1 MTGAESAVATSPR
14 EPLREIDGD
23 ALLAGLRS
31 SLAWLQ
37 ANQEQVNELNV
48 FPVPDG
54 DTGSNMYLTLRSA
67 VEDAQAAPVPSSA
80 GSVMR
85 AAAHG
90 SLMGARGNS
99 GVILSQIFRG
109 FAQGVADRDRL
120 DAPAVAACL
129 SEGAR
134 VAYKAVMKP
143 TEGTILT
150 VVREAAEAAQRAA
163 ATSFDIRTVL
173 DETVREAHSAVER
186 TIDQLAVLREAGV
199 VDAGGFG
206 LAVIFEGLTRAVGE
220 SDEAAR
226 RPRLVRDRRSG
237 EPRVRRPDDPA
248 VTPRDQVD
256 APATP
261 AAPGAAAP
269 AGAGRRRGAAAVAR
283 REQGWGYCTEFMISG
298 PGLDVDALREEL
310 GGLGESGLVVGD
322 ADLVRV
328 HIHTAD
334 PAALI
339 GVAAQRGGLSN
350 LKVEDMTAQHHEILA
365 RADRTEMAEAAQ
377 SVPGGTRVAGGS
389 GGAGSTGGAGGS
401 GAASGSAVAGG
412 GGMADN
418 PSTTSRAGSG
428 KPAGSASVSGSIG
441 GSGAAKPS
449 VAAASR
455 RFAVVAVAPGDG
467 FQEIFRSLGADAVV
481 EGGQT
486 MNPSTQDLLSAVRA
500 TGASSVVILPNN
512 GNVIMTAEQVQL
524 LAEGV
529 DVRVAPSRNVPQGIS
544 AMLAIDP
551 GGDGPGNAR
560 RMTEAMPRVSAV
572 EVTRAVRDSG
582 INGLQIHAGEV
593 MALVD
598 DEIVQT
604 GDDEASVIEAVLRNH
619 DTPPELVT
627 VYWGAQVDAP
637 AATVLVDRLRSG
649 FPDVEFELHRG
660 GQDHYPYVLS
670 LE

>member
-1 MTGAESAVATSPR
+1 MTGAEGAVSASPR
-14 EPLREIDGD
+14 QPLREIDGD

-31 SLAWLQ
+31 SLTWLQ

-120 DAPAVAACL
+120 DAAGVAACL

-163 ATSFDIRTVL
+163 ATNFDIRAVL

-226 RPRLVRDRRSG
+226 RPRVVRERRSG

-248 VTPRDQVD
+248 VTPREDV
-256 APATP
+256 AVPATTASP
-261 AAPGAAAP
+261 AAAHP
-269 AGAGRRRGAAAVAR
+269 GAGRRRGAAAVAR

-298 PGLDVDALREEL
+298 PGLDVEALREEL
-310 GGLGESGLVVGD
+310 GGLGESSLVVGD

-350 LKVEDMTAQHHEILA
+350 LKVEDMTAQHHEILV
-365 RADRTEMAEAAQ
+365 RADRTETAAAAPG
-377 SVPGGTRVAGGS
+377 VPGVPGVAATPSIAPPVGS
-389 GGAGSTGGAGGS
+389 VT
-401 GAASGSAVAGG
+401 
-412 GGMADN
+412 
-418 PSTTSRAGSG
+418 
-428 KPAGSASVSGSIG
+428 PAGSAPIASPV
-441 GSGAAKPS
+441 GSGAPARPASAVGPVGTTGALAPS
-449 VAAASR
+449 GAAASR
-455 RFAVVAVAPGDG
+455 RFAVVAVAPGEG
-467 FQEIFRSLGADAVV
+467 LQEIFRSLGADAVV

-512 GNVIMTAEQVQL
+512 GNVIMTAEQVQD
-524 LAEGV
+524 LAEGI

-551 GGDGPGNAR
+551 GGDGPVNAS
-560 RMTEAMPRVSAV
+560 RMTEAMSRVSAV

-627 VYWGAQVDAP
+627 VYWGAQVDAA
-637 AATVLVDRLRSG
+637 AATVLLDRLRSA
-649 FPDVEFELHRG
+649 FPGVEFELHRG
-660 GQDHYPYVLS
+660 GQDHYPYILS

>member
-1 MTGAESAVATSPR
+1 MTGAESAVSASPR

-120 DAPAVAACL
+120 DAPGVAACL

-163 ATSFDIRTVL
+163 ATSFDIRAVL

-220 SDEAAR
+220 ADETAR
-226 RPRLVRDRRSG
+226 RPRLVPERRSG

-248 VTPRDQVD
+248 VTPRGDLAVPATT
-256 APATP
+256 APA
-261 AAPGAAAP
+261 AAAR
-269 AGAGRRRGAAAVAR
+269 AGTGRRRGAAAVAR
-283 REQGWGYCTEFMISG
+283 REQGWGYCTEFMITG

-322 ADLVRV
+322 SDLVRV

-339 GVAAQRGGLSN
+339 GIAAQRGGLSN

-365 RADRTEMAEAAQ
+365 RADRTETAGAADG
-377 SVPGGTRVAGGS
+377 VPGATDVPAAPSLASRTDSLTPASSASIAPVAGT
-389 GGAGSTGGAGGS
+389 A
-401 GAASGSAVAGG
+401 
-412 GGMADN
+412 MA
-418 PSTTSRAGSG
+418 AGSG
-428 KPAGSASVSGSIG
+428 TPAGSAAVAEPA
-441 GSGAAKPS
+441 GATGALTPS
-449 VAAASR
+449 AAASR

-512 GNVIMTAEQVQL
+512 GNVIMTAEQVQH
-524 LAEGV
+524 LAEGI

-551 GGDGPGNAR
+551 GADGPVNAA

-627 VYWGAQVDAP
+627 AYWGTQVDEP
-637 AATVLVDRLRSG
+637 AATALVDHLRAA
-649 FPDVEFELHRG
+649 FPGVEFELHRG

>member
-1 MTGAESAVATSPR
+1 
-14 EPLREIDGD
+14 
-23 ALLAGLRS
+23 
-31 SLAWLQ
+31 
-37 ANQEQVNELNV
+37 VNDLNV

-67 VEDAQAAPVPSSA
+67 VEDAQGAPVPSSA

-109 FAQGVADRDRL
+109 FAQGVGDRERL

-163 ATSFDIRTVL
+163 AGSFDIRTVL

-186 TIDQLAVLREAGV
+186 TIDQLAVLHEAGV

-220 SDEAAR
+220 SDGAAR
-226 RPRLVRDRRSG
+226 RPRLVHERRSG
-237 EPRVRRPDDPA
+237 EPRVRRPEEPA
-248 VTPRDQVD
+248 VTPAEGDEGQPAQG
-256 APATP
+256 APAAARP
-261 AAPGAAAP
+261 AS
-269 AGAGRRRGAAAVAR
+269 GRRRGAASVAR
-283 REQGWGYCTEFMISG
+283 RAEGWGYCTEFIING
-298 PGLDVDALREEL
+298 PGLDVDAIREEL
-310 GGLGESGLVVGD
+310 GGLGESSLVVGD
-322 ADLVRV
+322 GDLVRV
-328 HIHTAD
+328 HIHTGD

-350 LKVEDMTAQHHEILA
+350 LKVEDMTAQHHEILE
-365 RADRTEMAEAAQ
+365 RADRSETAQAARSAPATAEPPPPAL
-377 SVPGGTRVAGGS
+377 
-389 GGAGSTGGAGGS
+389 
-401 GAASGSAVAGG
+401 GAAAAATGPAPGSAA
-412 GGMADN
+412 A
-418 PSTTSRAGSG
+418 TSG
-428 KPAGSASVSGSIG
+428 
-441 GSGAAKPS
+441 
-449 VAAASR
+449 R

-467 FQEIFRSLGADAVV
+467 FREIFTSLGADAVV
-481 EGGQT
+481 AGGQT

-500 TGASSVVILPNN
+500 TGAASVVILPNN
-512 GNVIMTAEQVQL
+512 GNVVMTAEQVQQ
-524 LAEGV
+524 LAEGI

-551 GGDGPGNAR
+551 GGDAAGNAR
-560 RMTEAMPRVSAV
+560 RMTEAMPRVCAV
-572 EVTRAVRDSG
+572 EVTRAVRNSTA
-582 INGLQIHAGEV
+582 NGLRIRSGQAI
-593 MALVD
+593 ALVD
-598 DEIVQT
+598 GDIVQA
-604 GDDEASVIEAVLRNH
+604 GDDEAGVIDAVLRNRE
-619 DTPPELVT
+619 TPPELVT
-627 VYWGAQVDAP
+627 VYWGAQVDE
-637 AATVLVDRLRSG
+637 AAAAALVDRLRG
-649 FPDVEFELHRG
+649 TFPNTEFELHRG
-660 GQDHYPYVLS
+660 GQDHYPYILS

>member
-1 MTGAESAVATSPR
+1 MTGAEGAEAASSG
-14 EPLREIDGD
+14 EPLREIDGET
-23 ALLAGLRS
+23 LLAGLRS

-54 DTGSNMYLTLRSA
+54 DTGSNMYLTMRSA
-67 VEDAQAAPVPSSA
+67 VEDAQAAPVLASA
-80 GSVMR
+80 ASVMR

-109 FAQGVADRDRL
+109 FAQGVGDRERL
-120 DAPAVAACL
+120 DAQAVAGCL
-129 SEGAR
+129 GESAR

-150 VVREAAEAAQRAA
+150 VIREAADAAQRAA
-163 ATSFDIRTVL
+163 AGSFDIRVVL
-173 DETVREAHSAVER
+173 DDTVREAHAAVER

-206 LAVIFEGLTRAVGE
+206 LAVILEGLTRSVEERDGTAL
-220 SDEAAR
+220 
-226 RPRLVRDRRSG
+226 RPRLVGERRSG
-237 EPRVRRPDDPA
+237 EPRVRRPDEPS
-248 VTPRDQVD
+248 VVPDQQG
-256 APATP
+256 APSRGQAL
-261 AAPGAAAP
+261 AAPPSSTA
-269 AGAGRRRGAAAVAR
+269 RRRGAASVAQR
-283 REQGWGYCTEFMISG
+283 DEGWGYCTEFMISG
-298 PGLDVDALREEL
+298 PGLDVDAIRAEL
-310 GGLGESGLVVGD
+310 GGLGESSLVVGD

-339 GVAAQRGGLSN
+339 GIAAQRGGLSN
-350 LKVEDMTAQHHEILA
+350 LKVEDMTAQHHEILERAA
-365 RADRTEMAEAAQ
+365 RSEA
-377 SVPGGTRVAGGS
+377 
-389 GGAGSTGGAGGS
+389 GA
-401 GAASGSAVAGG
+401 
-412 GGMADN
+412 
-418 PSTTSRAGSG
+418 P
-428 KPAGSASVSGSIG
+428 
-441 GSGAAKPS
+441 PS
-449 VAAASR
+449 VEAEIALPGDGRMPAPGFTATVGPQAATSSR

-486 MNPSTQDLLSAVRA
+486 MNPSTKDLLAAVRG
-500 TGASSVVILPNN
+500 TGAASVVILPNN
-512 GNVIMTAEQVQL
+512 GNVIMTAEQVQQ
-524 LAEGV
+524 LAEGI

-551 GGDGPGNAR
+551 NVDGTVNAR

-572 EVTRAVRDSG
+572 EVTRAVRKSTA
-582 INGLQIHAGEV
+582 NGLHIAAGDV
-593 MALVD
+593 IALVD
-598 DEIVQT
+598 DEIVQV
-604 GDDEASVIEAVLRNH
+604 GDDEAAVIEAVLRNQE
-619 DTPPELVT
+619 TPPELVT
-627 VYWGAQVDAP
+627 VYWGSQVDEP
-637 AATVLVDRLRSG
+637 TAATVVERLRGG
-649 FPDVEFELHRG
+649 FPGTEFELHRG

>member
-1 MTGAESAVATSPR
+1 MTGAEGAVAASPR
-14 EPLREIDGD
+14 QPLREIDGD

-120 DAPAVAACL
+120 DAAGVAACL

-150 VVREAAEAAQRAA
+150 VVREAAEAAQRSA
-163 ATSFDIRTVL
+163 ATNFDIRAVL

-220 SDEAAR
+220 LDEAAR
-226 RPRLVRDRRSG
+226 RPRLVRERRSG

-248 VTPRDQVD
+248 VTPREDV
-256 APATP
+256 AVP
-261 AAPGAAAP
+261 AAIGPSAAAP
-269 AGAGRRRGAAAVAR
+269 PGAGRRRGAAAVGR
-283 REQGWGYCTEFMISG
+283 REEGWGYCTEFMISG
-298 PGLDVDALREEL
+298 PGLDLDALREEL
-310 GGLGESGLVVGD
+310 GGLGESSLVVGD

-350 LKVEDMTAQHHEILA
+350 LKVEDMTAQHHEVLA
-365 RADRTEMAEAAQ
+365 RADRSEMAAAAQ
-377 SVPGGTRVAGGS
+377 DVPGLPGPKAGPS
-389 GGAGSTGGAGGS
+389 IAPAAGSVTPARS
-401 GAASGSAVAGG
+401 ASTAPV
-412 GGMADN
+412 
-418 PSTTSRAGSG
+418 AGSG
-428 KPAGSASVSGSIG
+428 IRPGPTRRRSTGAPPRPWHRRGRRPGG
-441 GSGAAKPS
+441 GSRWWRSPPGTG
-449 VAAASR
+449 SR
-455 RFAVVAVAPGDG
+455 R
-467 FQEIFRSLGADAVV
+467 SSGAW
-481 EGGQT
+481 
-486 MNPSTQDLLSAVRA
+486 
-500 TGASSVVILPNN
+500 
-512 GNVIMTAEQVQL
+512 
-524 LAEGV
+524 
-529 DVRVAPSRNVPQGIS
+529 
-544 AMLAIDP
+544 
-551 GGDGPGNAR
+551 GP
-560 RMTEAMPRVSAV
+560 TPWS
-572 EVTRAVRDSG
+572 RAVR
-582 INGLQIHAGEV
+582 
-593 MALVD
+593 
-598 DEIVQT
+598 
-604 GDDEASVIEAVLRNH
+604 
-619 DTPPELVT
+619 P
-627 VYWGAQVDAP
+627 
-637 AATVLVDRLRSG
+637 
-649 FPDVEFELHRG
+649 
-660 GQDHYPYVLS
+660 
-670 LE
+670 

>member
-1 MTGAESAVATSPR
+1 MTGAEGAVAGSTR
-14 EPLREIDGD
+14 DPLREIDGD
-23 ALLAGLRS
+23 ALLGGLRA

-48 FPVPDG
+48 YPVPDG

-109 FAQGVADRDRL
+109 FAQGVGDRERL
-120 DAPAVAACL
+120 DAAAVAACL

-134 VAYKAVMKP
+134 VAYKAVMRP

-163 ATSFDIRTVL
+163 AGSFDIRVIL

-220 SDEAAR
+220 ADGSAH
-226 RPRLVRDRRSG
+226 RPRLVHERRSG
-237 EPRVRRPDDPA
+237 EPRVRRPEEPV
-248 VTPRDQVD
+248 VTPRDDGVSP
-256 APATP
+256 PAGRPPEATR
-261 AAPGAAAP
+261 

-283 REQGWGYCTEFMISG
+283 RTEGWGYCTEFIISG
-298 PGLDVDALREEL
+298 PGLDVDAIREEL
-310 GGLGESGLVVGD
+310 GGLGESSLVVGD
-322 ADLVRV
+322 GDLVRV
-328 HIHTAD
+328 HIHTSD

-350 LKVEDMTAQHHEILA
+350 LKVEDMTAQHHEILE
-365 RADRTEMAEAAQ
+365 RADRTETLEPAPPAPA
-377 SVPGGTRVAGGS
+377 VG
-389 GGAGSTGGAGGS
+389 
-401 GAASGSAVAGG
+401 GAASAGATG
-412 GGMADN
+412 G
-418 PSTTSRAGSG
+418 
-428 KPAGSASVSGSIG
+428 
-441 GSGAAKPS
+441 
-449 VAAASR
+449 R

-467 FQEIFRSLGADAVV
+467 LREIFRSLGADAVV

-486 MNPSTQDLLSAVRA
+486 MNPSTQDLLAAVRG
-500 TGASSVVILPNN
+500 TGAASVVILPNN
-512 GNVIMTAEQVQL
+512 ANVVMTAEQVQQ
-524 LAEGV
+524 LAEGI

-551 GGDGPGNAR
+551 GGDATANTR
-560 RMTEAMPRVSAV
+560 RMTDALPRVSAV
-572 EVTRAVRDSG
+572 EVTRAVRNSTV
-582 INGLQIHAGEV
+582 NGLRIHAGQV
-593 MALVD
+593 IALVD
-598 DEIVQT
+598 GDIIQA
-604 GDDEASVIEAVLRNH
+604 GDDEAEVIQAVLRNRQ
-619 DTPPELVT
+619 TPPELVT
-627 VYWGAQVDAP
+627 VYWGSQVDE
-637 AATVLVDRLRSG
+637 ATAQAVVDRLRG
-649 FPDVEFELHRG
+649 AFPDTEFELHRG
-660 GQDHYPYVLS
+660 GQGHYPYILS

>member
-1 MTGAESAVATSPR
+1 MTGAEGAVAGSTR
-14 EPLREIDGD
+14 DPLREINGD
-23 ALLAGLRS
+23 ALLGGLRA

-109 FAQGVADRDRL
+109 FAQGVGDRERL
-120 DAPAVAACL
+120 DAAAVAACL

-163 ATSFDIRTVL
+163 AGSFDIRAVL

-220 SDEAAR
+220 ADGAAR
-226 RPRLVRDRRSG
+226 RPRLVHERRSG
-237 EPRVRRPDDPA
+237 EPRVRRPEEPV
-248 VTPRDQVD
+248 VTPLDDGVSP
-256 APATP
+256 PAGSPPEATR
-261 AAPGAAAP
+261 

-283 REQGWGYCTEFMISG
+283 RAEGWGYCTEFIISG
-298 PGLDVDALREEL
+298 PGLDVDAIRQEL
-310 GGLGESGLVVGD
+310 GGLGESSLVVGD
-322 ADLVRV
+322 GDLVRV
-328 HIHTAD
+328 HIHTSD

-350 LKVEDMTAQHHEILA
+350 LKVEDMTAQHHEILE
-365 RADRTEMAEAAQ
+365 RADQTETAERAEAAPAAPEPAEM
-377 SVPGGTRVAGGS
+377 PG
-389 GGAGSTGGAGGS
+389 
-401 GAASGSAVAGG
+401 
-412 GGMADN
+412 
-418 PSTTSRAGSG
+418 
-428 KPAGSASVSGSIG
+428 PAGATSG
-441 GSGAAKPS
+441 
-449 VAAASR
+449 R

-467 FQEIFRSLGADAVV
+467 LREIFRSLGADAVV

-486 MNPSTQDLLSAVRA
+486 MNPSTQDLLAAVRG
-500 TGASSVVILPNN
+500 TGAASVVILPNN
-512 GNVIMTAEQVQL
+512 ANVVMTAEQVQQ
-524 LAEGV
+524 LAEGI

-551 GGDGPGNAR
+551 GGDATANTR
-560 RMTEAMPRVSAV
+560 RMTDALPRVCAV
-572 EVTRAVRDSG
+572 EVTRAVRDSTV
-582 INGLQIHAGEV
+582 NGLRIRSGQVI
-593 MALVD
+593 ALVD
-598 DEIVQT
+598 GDIVQA
-604 GDDEASVIEAVLRNH
+604 GDGEVEVMEAVLRNRE
-619 DTPPELVT
+619 TPPELVT
-627 VYWGAQVDAP
+627 VYWGAQVDE
-637 AATVLVDRLRSG
+637 ATATSVVDRLRG
-649 FPDVEFELHRG
+649 AFPDTEFELHRG
-660 GQDHYPYVLS
+660 GQDHYPYILS